1 MYFSAAWGKRSLLY
15 DQTIEDINIFS
26 PAFLVEL
33 RGVAQLTPLSPTRFK
48 FCRSSSAGGHGNHH
62 CSALRLRSGHESVAY
77 SQLSFVASLNDQ
89 YQISTVTFL
98 TFPYIS
104 SPPHPSWCFRC
115 LHPRQHIDP
124 HGCSRR
130 SIHRDTPSN
139 QVTCRQAQ
147 RVVGYC
153 HSVAR
158 FSRIQ
163 HPATALHALRRG
175 WRIRG
180 NKLFRRIL
188 HCKLSDS

>member
-1 MYFSAAWGKRSLLY
+1 MLK
-15 DQTIEDINIFS
+15 
-26 PAFLVEL
+26 
-33 RGVAQLTPLSPTRFK
+33 LSVGTQFE
-48 FCRSSSAGGHGNHH
+48 FCRSSSAGVHDNLSSMFSPSAPERTWIRCLFASSA
-62 CSALRLRSGHESVAY
+62 CS
-77 SQLSFVASLNDQ
+77 LSFVASLKDQ

-130 SIHRDTPSN
+130 SIHRDTPSD

-163 HPATALHALRRG
+163 HPATALHALRRLG
-175 WRIRG
+175 VWRIRG
-180 NKLFRRIL
+180 NKTISPNFTL
-188 HCKLSDS
+188 